1 MRLLST
7 LLLIGTL
14 ACAETLRP
22 TPGQPLVGTWT
33 NTASVGAPLT
43 LAADAKGAT
52 LSTPCWKAQFAP
64 LRLSDSLTFDE
75 TGIVTQAGGLI
86 TLRVGDPYTL
96 TGRVSGVDL
105 VVNQETLTPG
115 SAGMRVCTA

>member
-7 LLLIGTL
+7 LLLIGTI
-14 ACAETLRP
+14 ACAESLRP

-33 NTASVGAPLT
+33 NAASVGLPMT
-43 LAADAKGAT
+43 LAADANGAT

-75 TGIVTQAGGLI
+75 TGIVTQVGGLVI
-86 TLRVGDPYTL
+86 LRVGDPYSL
-96 TGRVSGVDL
+96 TGRVTGIDL
-105 VVNQETLTPG
+105 VVNQEILTPG
-115 SAGMRVCTA
+115 GAGTRVCTA

>member
-14 ACAETLRP
+14 ACVESLQP
-22 TPGQPLVGTWT
+22 TPGKPLVGTWT
-33 NTASVGAPLT
+33 NAVSVGAPLT
-43 LAADAKGAT
+43 LAADTKGAT
-52 LSTPCWKAQFAP
+52 LSTPCWKAQFGP

-86 TLRVGDPYTL
+86 TLRVGDPYSL
-96 TGRVSGVDL
+96 TGRVTGIDL
-105 VVNQETLTPG
+105 LVNQEILTPG